1 MKKNGNFSDI
11 LKEVEPL
18 NQDTTGK
25 MVGGFAPFGGQNIQ
39 QSQTIQTVIMN
50 GVLVGVLG
58 YSCSC
63 SCQCAC

>member
-1 MKKNGNFSDI
+1 MKKNENFSDI

-18 NQDTTGK
+18 NQDSTGK
-25 MVGGFAPFGGQNIQ
+25 MVGGFAPFGGSLQ
-39 QSQTIQTVIMN
+39 QSQSTLQSFIMN

-63 SCQCAC
+63 SCECSC

>member
-1 MKKNGNFSDI
+1 MKKNGSFSDI

-18 NQDTTGK
+18 SQDTTGK
-25 MVGGFAPFGGQNIQ
+25 MAGGFAPFGGQNQ
-39 QSQTIQTVIMN
+39 QSQTTIQAFIMN

-63 SCQCAC
+63 ECSC